1 MCVLKVPVKV
11 WDCCNSFLLPNH
23 YSTLLKICNKLGTTH
38 RGSTRKSTF
47 GSVGSGS
54 EFFGFG
60 YCLEDKL
67 RVRVSSGL
75 NISVKFGFGFEL
87 SGLSGFTGLK
97 MLKVQFFDLIFQL
110 LPKVFSNFKTRM
122 VKFKKFG

>member
-1 MCVLKVPVKV
+1 MCLEELSPM
-11 WDCCNSFLLPNH
+11 C
-23 YSTLLKICNKLGTTH
+23 
-38 RGSTRKSTF
+38 

-67 RVRVSSGL
+67 WVQVSSGL

-87 SGLSGFTGLK
+87 SGISGFTGLK
-97 MLKVQFFDLIFQL
+97 MLLKVQFFDLIFQL

-122 VKFKKFG
+122 VKFKKIV

>member
-1 MCVLKVPVKV
+1 MYLSKDFFIK
-11 WDCCNSFLLPNH
+11 S
-23 YSTLLKICNKLGTTH
+23 LLKC
-38 RGSTRKSTF
+38 
-47 GSVGSGS
+47 SVGSGS
-54 EFFGFG
+54 EFFG

-67 RVRVSSGL
+67 RVQGSLGL

-97 MLKVQFFDLIFQL
+97 MLLKVQFFDLIFQL

>member
-1 MCVLKVPVKV
+1 MVLHTEVVQ
-11 WDCCNSFLLPNH
+11 D
-23 YSTLLKICNKLGTTH
+23 
-38 RGSTRKSTF
+38 KSTF

-54 EFFGFG
+54 EFFRFE

-75 NISVKFGFGFEL
+75 NISLKFGFGFEL

-97 MLKVQFFDLIFQL
+97 MLLKVQFLDLVFQL
-110 LPKVFSNFKTRM
+110 LPKVFSNFKIR
-122 VKFKKFG
+122 VVIFRKFG